1 MQRNSEGEVMEKT
14 VAEYQKEIDL
24 AVARKDKLQDEIDW
38 LNNRIRVREEKIKN
52 LEFAEQISNMRFK

>member
-1 MQRNSEGEVMEKT
+1 MEKT
-14 VAEYQKEIDL
+14 IAEYRNEIDL
-24 AVARKDKLQDEIDW
+24 AVIRRDKLQDEIDW

>member
-1 MQRNSEGEVMEKT
+1 MEKT